1 YIQFLMDASALLLL
15 KQLRE
20 LNRHPVE
27 GISAG
32 LIDESNPY
40 AWNVILVGPTD
51 TLYEGGFFKARLDF
65 PKDYPIK
72 PPKMKFVS
80 EIWHPNIEKNGDVCI
95 SILHEPGV
103 DQFGYEKA
111 SERWSPVQSVETIL
125 LSVLSMLSDPN
136 CDSAANIDAS
146 VMWRDDRPAFKK
158 KVSEC
163 VRKTLEDM

>member
-1 YIQFLMDASALLLL
+1 MDASALLLL

-51 TLYEGGFFKARLDF
+51 TLYEGLNGRDWMEKKFSIFYLGGFFKARLDF

-72 PPKMKFVS
+72 PPKM
-80 EIWHPNIEKNGDVCI
+80 
-95 SILHEPGV
+95 V
-103 DQFGYEKA
+103 DN
-111 SERWSPVQSVETIL
+111 ER
-125 LSVLSMLSDPN
+125 LSKSDK
-136 CDSAANIDAS
+136 SFS
-146 VMWRDDRPAFKK
+146 WF
-158 KVSEC
+158 
-163 VRKTLEDM
+163 